1 MVTSIC
7 MFCLWRAERNNKFM
21 KLETDNLLTNQ
32 SVSMPKGQEINGGTG
47 RPFLPRENSIKY
59 RVNESSNTNNS

>member
-1 MVTSIC
+1 
-7 MFCLWRAERNNKFM
+7 M

-47 RPFLPRENSIKY
+47 RPFLPRENQIKY
-59 RVNESSNTNNS
+59 RVNESSNTNNSQFMKNEGIILGIQ